1 MVNDRTKTF
10 EDAIKAVNDAML
22 KKNKDEDI
30 AVGLLSDM
38 EADVERFSTGSLV
51 LDSVIG
57 GGFPK
62 GRVIEISGPESSGK
76 TSIALTAIANVQ
88 KEGGNCVFIDVE
100 QAIDPMYAQ
109 VLGVD
114 INKVAFAQPTFAEEA
129 LQEIIY
135 FAKTGAV
142 DLIVLDS
149 VAALMTTAE
158 YEDELEKAQVAPLP
172 RLLAKSLK
180 KIVPLCNK
188 SGCSVIFINQIRD
201 NIGVMWGPKTTTPGG
216 RALKFAASQ
225 RIEVKRSSQ
234 IKEGDEIIGNEVKF
248 KCVKNKVSRPFGTG
262 TTVLTYNKGINNA
275 AEIAVVGQDLGVIEK
290 KGQTFF
296 LKDYEGENID
306 TEKYEITD
314 NGIKLAVYQKNLIET
329 LEEDEELRKEIGDIV
344 KEKLLETEIGFI
356 EGEDE
361 NE

>member
-1 MVNDRTKTF
+1 MADDRKKAFESAIQDVN
-10 EDAIKAVNDAML
+10 NAML
-22 KKNKDEDI
+22 KRNKEEDI
-30 AVGLLSDM
+30 AVGLLSNM

-51 LDSVIG
+51 LDSIIG
-57 GGFPK
+57 GGFPR

-88 KEGGNCVFIDVE
+88 KEGGNCVFIDAE
-100 QAIDPMYAQ
+100 QALDPHYAQ
-109 VLGVD
+109 ILGVN
-114 INKVAFAQPTFAEEA
+114 INEVAFAQPAFAEDA
-129 LQEIIY
+129 LQEIID
-135 FAKTGAV
+135 FASTGLV

-149 VAALMTTAE
+149 VAALMTKAE

-172 RLLAKSLK
+172 RLLSKSLK
-180 KIVPLCNK
+180 KIVPLCSKNN
-188 SGCSVIFINQIRD
+188 CSVIFINQIRD

-234 IKEGDEIIGNEVKF
+234 IKEGDDIIGNEVNF

-275 AEIAVVGQDLGVIEK
+275 AEIAIVGQDLGIIKK
-290 KGQTFF
+290 KGQTFY
-296 LKDYEGENID
+296 LPDYEGGKLD
-306 TEKYEITD
+306 KYEQTD
-314 NGIKLAVYQKNLIET
+314 DGLKIAVYQKVLIET
-329 LEEDEELRKEIGDIV
+329 LEEDEILRQEVGEMVRKRLIEAEIS
-344 KEKLLETEIGFI
+344 FI
-356 EGEDE
+356 EGEEE